1 MRIIFF
7 GTPDYVLPILE
18 KLHKYHEI
26 VAVVTQS
33 PKPVGREK
41 ILTYSA
47 VDSWA
52 FKKHIPRNFL
62 PAGRQVTYVDLPEA
76 DIGVCASFGM
86 IIPKFVLDLFP
97 HGIINIHPSLLP
109 QFRGSSPIQATL
121 ISGTN
126 PTGVSI
132 IKMSEK
138 MDTGPI
144 LTQFKED
151 VLPDDTNETLRARL
165 FEKSADVLL
174 EMIPAYID
182 GKINL
187 KPQDE
192 SKATFTTMIKKEDA
206 FIPPAF
212 LKNAMEINNCKNEW
226 KIGFLKNYTLTPDA
240 ETVNRFIKAMG
251 FWPIAWTHIN
261 TKSEIQ
267 NQKRLKILSSHINTE
282 SGYLELGEV
291 QLEGKNPT
299 SWKLFKGSYSFN
311 F

>member
-7 GTPDYVLPILE
+7 GTPDYVIPILE

-33 PKPVGREK
+33 PKPMGRDK
-41 ILTYSA
+41 ILSYSA

-62 PAGRQVTYVDLPEA
+62 PAQAGDFVDLPEA
-76 DIGVCASFGM
+76 DMGVCASFGM
-86 IIPKFVLDLFP
+86 IIPQVVLDHFSSKGGSASGRKY
-97 HGIINIHPSLLP
+97 GIINIHPSLLP

-121 ISGTN
+121 ISGIN

-138 MDTGPI
+138 MDAGPI
-144 LTQFKED
+144 LTQFKEE

-165 FEKSADVLL
+165 FEKSAEVLL

-182 GKINL
+182 GKIKL

-192 SKATFTTMIKKEDA
+192 NKVTITKMIKKEDGYIDLYKDDHELIWRKYRA
-206 FIPPAF
+206 YSP
-212 LKNAMEINNCKNEW
+212 
-226 KIGFLKNYTLTPDA
+226 
-240 ETVNRFIKAMG
+240 
-251 FWPIAWTHIN
+251 WPGIWTQLRLGSAGQ
-261 TKSEIQ
+261 T
-267 NQKRLKILSSHINTE
+267 KRLKILKCRFE
-282 SGYLELGEV
+282 SPSTDEASKLIIDEV
-291 QLEGKNPT
+291 QPESKNPT
-299 SWKLFKGSYSFN
+299 NWNVFRRTYGLKEI
-311 F
+311 